1 METETIIYLIAGTLI
16 LRVVVKVIIK
26 YYKERKQNNL
36 KQE

>member
-1 METETIIYLIAGTLI
+1 METETIIYLIAGALI